1 VLKQKKLY
9 ESQRDQLYSQQF
21 NLDQVSFTTQNM
33 QDTANQVKAMKAANK
48 ELKVAFKSTVRAT
61 TPAHPPASGRRRLQ
75 QATAKCLRCLTQTGW
90 AAQDLDVNS
99 IEAMQDE
106 MSDLM
111 EQSNEIQ
118 DVLGRNYSVP
128 DDLDEEARK
137 AARPPPASVGC
148 ERASAGPLACE
159 TQQR

>member
-1 VLKQKKLY
+1 
-9 ESQRDQLYSQQF
+9 
-21 NLDQVSFTTQNM
+21 
-33 QDTANQVKAMKAANK
+33 
-48 ELKVAFKSTVRAT
+48 
-61 TPAHPPASGRRRLQ
+61 
-75 QATAKCLRCLTQTGW
+75 
-90 AAQDLDVNS
+90 
-99 IEAMQDE
+99 MQDE

-137 AARPPPASVGC
+137 AARPPPASVGRD
-148 ERASAGPLACE
+148 RASAGMLACH

>member
-1 VLKQKKLY
+1 MLAW
-9 ESQRDQLYSQQF
+9 R
-21 NLDQVSFTTQNM
+21 
-33 QDTANQVKAMKAANK
+33 
-48 ELKVAFKSTVRAT
+48 
-61 TPAHPPASGRRRLQ
+61 G
-75 QATAKCLRCLTQTGW
+75 TGSVT
-90 AAQDLDVNS
+90 QDLDVNR

-137 AARPPPASVGC
+137 ALPIDNRIV
-148 ERASAGPLACE
+148 
-159 TQQR
+159 